1 MINFKNMK
9 LSKKILIGS
18 LVPIVAF
25 VGLLA
30 YMYPNIQKMGFDGKR
45 QKTQHLIEAAMGI
58 VERYD
63 SMVKNGQMKLA
74 DAQKEAGQVLAA
86 LRYDQGDY
94 FWVND
99 YNHVVIAHPNKDMI
113 GKDQSSNQDPKGTYM
128 FREFVRVCKDKGGGF
143 VDYYWVK
150 PNDKVPSPKISY
162 VKAYQPW
169 GWIIGTGIYVDDV
182 ERELNQWLYS
192 MGAVAI
198 IITIGSLLLA
208 FWTTRSI
215 TKPINR
221 VVEGLT
227 EGAEQVAAA
236 STQVASAG
244 QSLAEGA
251 SEQAAGLEETSSS
264 IEEMASMTKQ
274 NADNATQANN
284 LMKEANQSIDQSKA
298 AMTHLTRSM
307 EEINR
312 ASEETSKIIKTID
325 EIAFQTNL
333 LALNAAVE
341 AARAGEAGAGFAVVA
356 DEVRNLAMR
365 AAEAAKNTANLI
377 DGTVK
382 KVKEG
387 SELVARTST
396 SFADVVQRT
405 GKVGGLVGEI
415 TAASQEQ
422 AQGID
427 QISKAVAEMD
437 KVVQQNAANAEE
449 SAAAA
454 EQMSAQSEEMRSF
467 VNDLFALVTGN
478 GSQNG
483 LNAISRKEKQSSSSK
498 EKPGSTLQQL
508 KNKVRNALPVP
519 GKKEKGNGHGKEK
532 TLQAANKAVAPEKA
546 FPLEDGD
553 FKQF

>member
-1 MINFKNMK
+1 M
-9 LSKKILIGS
+9 
-18 LVPIVAF
+18 
-25 VGLLA
+25 
-30 YMYPNIQKMGFDGKR
+30 D
-45 QKTQHLIEAAMGI
+45 
-58 VERYD
+58 
-63 SMVKNGQMKLA
+63 
-74 DAQKEAGQVLAA
+74 
-86 LRYDQGDY
+86 
-94 FWVND
+94 
-99 YNHVVIAHPNKDMI
+99 
-113 GKDQSSNQDPKGTYM
+113 
-128 FREFVRVCKDKGGGF
+128 
-143 VDYYWVK
+143 
-150 PNDKVPSPKISY
+150 
-162 VKAYQPW
+162 
-169 GWIIGTGIYVDDV
+169 
-182 ERELNQWLYS
+182 
-192 MGAVAI
+192 
-198 IITIGSLLLA
+198 
-208 FWTTRSI
+208 
-215 TKPINR
+215 
-221 VVEGLT
+221 
-227 EGAEQVAAA
+227 
-236 STQVASAG
+236 
-244 QSLAEGA
+244 
-251 SEQAAGLEETSSS
+251 
-264 IEEMASMTKQ
+264 
-274 NADNATQANN
+274 
-284 LMKEANQSIDQSKA
+284 
-298 AMTHLTRSM
+298 
-307 EEINR
+307 EINR

-387 SELVARTST
+387 SELVASTST

-454 EQMSAQSEEMRSF
+454 EQMSAQSEEMKSF
-467 VNDLFALVTGN
+467 VNDLFALVSGN

-483 LNAISRKEKQSSSSK
+483 LSAISRKEKQSSSSK

-508 KNKVRNALPVP
+508 KNKVRNVLPVP
-519 GKKEKGNGHGKEK
+519 GKKEKGHSHGKDK
-532 TLQAANKAVAPEKA
+532 TLQAGNKAIAPEKA
-546 FPLEDGD
+546 FPLEEGD